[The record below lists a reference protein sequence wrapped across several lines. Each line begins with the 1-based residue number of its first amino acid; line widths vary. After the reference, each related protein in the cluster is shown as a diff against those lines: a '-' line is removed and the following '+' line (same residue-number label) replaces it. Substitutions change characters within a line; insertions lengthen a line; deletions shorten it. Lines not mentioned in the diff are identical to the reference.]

1 MSDVFCPFCSTSQS
15 LPHATAGQTARCKS
29 CGKTF
34 MVPAFPSPRASAS
47 PNRPASATPVA
58 SGSPQAAP
66 WQHSPVPTGGA
77 GAAASR
83 TAEPEEPTAAQTAG
97 GNSIGLIL
105 LGGTVCFLAGC
116 LLLLVVV
123 LKLAQ
128 GGREPDR
135 PTAANVRTHS
145 SAQIVR
151 WTPESSRSSGW
162 SSVARGVAIDLNSLA
177 VDVHYVGFGEVRA
190 RDARNRVVVSDQRNY
205 LQVYLR
211 IKNLGAETVQYASWQ
226 GNSFAA
232 DGQQVRATLVD
243 DQGHSYPMQQFT
255 HVAGLQGHTPRAI
268 LANNE
273 EVGDVVV
280 FTLPP
285 SVDSQAIRH
294 FRLELPAEAYG
305 GSGVYRFEFPP
316 QSIQGFP

>member
-15 LPHATAGQTARCKS
+15 LPHAAVGQTARCRS

-47 PNRPASATPVA
+47 LNRPASATPVA
-58 SGSPQAAP
+58 AASPQAASL
-66 WQHSPVPTGGA
+66 QHPPVPVGGA
-77 GAAASR
+77 GPAAAR
-83 TAEPEEPTAAQTAG
+83 TAEPEEPAAAEDAG
-97 GNSIGLIL
+97 GSSIGLIL
-105 LGGTVCFLAGC
+105 LGGTVCFLADC

-123 LKLAQ
+123 LKLAKV
-128 GGREPDR
+128 GREPDR
-135 PTAANVRTHS
+135 RTAANVSTPS

-177 VDVHYVGFGEVRA
+177 VDAHYVGFGEVRA

-211 IKNLGAETVQYASWQ
+211 IKNLGAETVRYTSWQ

-232 DGQQVRATLVD
+232 GGQQVRATLVD
-243 DQGHSYPMQQFT
+243 DRERSYPMQEFT

-273 EVGDVVV
+273 EVSDVVV
-280 FTLPP
+280 FAIPP
-285 SVDSQAIRH
+285 SVDRRTIRH